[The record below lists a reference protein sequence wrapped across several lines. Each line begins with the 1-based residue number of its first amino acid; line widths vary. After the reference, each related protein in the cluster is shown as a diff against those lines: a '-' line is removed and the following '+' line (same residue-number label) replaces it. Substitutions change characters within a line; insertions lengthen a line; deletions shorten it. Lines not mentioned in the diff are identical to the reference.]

1 MEDWSIAQ
9 SMDLYALKHWGRE
22 FFSVNDRGNV
32 VAHPTGRPEVGIDL
46 KALADELEA
55 RGIAAPLLIRFPD
68 ILQRRMETL
77 NGCFSR
83 AIREQGFKGQY
94 RGVYPIKVNQE
105 RTVVEA
111 IVKHGQKY
119 HFGLEAGSKPE
130 LMATLSYAE
139 QVEGLFI
146 CNGYKDDEYIEL
158 ALFGNKLGKEV
169 VIVLEKLSELDQVL
183 EIAQRNQ
190 VRPILGLRSKLKAR
204 GTGRWESTSGD
215 KSKFGLTSAE
225 MLKVIE
231 KLRERGMLDCL
242 QLLHFHI
249 GSQISNIQNMK
260 NALKEAARFY
270 VELRK
275 LGAGLRYL
283 DVGGGLAVDY
293 DGSQMNIEGSMNYTI
308 QEYANDVVFHV
319 MEVCDE
325 GEVEHPVLVS
335 ESGRALTAHHSMVLC
350 NILGVGEVDESNGSN
365 GHEADALPEDAPNCL
380 SNLLHISENVAGKNL
395 REMYHDAVQMRDEAV
410 TLFNLGFLNLEQ
422 RAQAEKLFWKIC
434 RKVNELIRE
443 LDSVPEDLRGLRL
456 EMASIYYCNFSVFQ
470 SLPDHWAINHVFP
483 IMPIHRLK
491 ERPARLAIIA
501 DITCDSDGKID
512 AFIDP
517 DEDHKLLHLHP
528 LTDQQYYIGMFLV
541 GAYQEILGDLHN
553 LFGDTNAV
561 LVTIDNDGGYRI
573 EQVEQGDTVED
584 VLQYVS
590 YDKKDLID
598 RLRSAVEAAVRAG
611 RISLEETKRYVRMYQ
626 EGMDGY
632 TYLER

>member
-1 MEDWSIAQ
+1 MES
-9 SMDLYALKHWGRE
+9 
-22 FFSVNDRGNV
+22 
-32 VAHPTGRPEVGIDL
+32 
-46 KALADELEA
+46 
-55 RGIAAPLLIRFPD
+55 
-68 ILQRRMETL
+68 L

-83 AIREQGFKGQY
+83 AIREQGYKGHY
-94 RGVYPIKVNQE
+94 RGVYPVKVNQE

-111 IVKHGQKY
+111 IVRHGRKY

-130 LMATLSYAE
+130 LMAVLSYAE

-146 CNGYKDDEYIEL
+146 CNGYKDEEYIDL

-169 VIVLEKLSELDQVL
+169 VLVVEKLSELDHIL

-190 VRPILGLRSKLKAR
+190 VRPILGLRSKLRAR

-231 KLRERGMLDCL
+231 KLRARDMLDCL

-275 LGAGLRYL
+275 LGAGMRYL

-293 DGSQMNIEGSMNYTI
+293 DGSQTNIEGSMNYTI
-308 QEYANDVVFHV
+308 QEYANDVIFHV
-319 MEVCDE
+319 LEVCDE
-325 GEVEHPVLVS
+325 AEVEHPVLVS
-335 ESGRALTAHHSMVLC
+335 ESGRAMTAHHSVVLC
-350 NILGVGEVDESNGSN
+350 NILGVSEVDETNGSN
-365 GHEADALPEDAPNCL
+365 GDAALSEDAPNCL
-380 SNLLHISENVAGKNL
+380 LNLLHISQTVAPKNV
-395 REMYHDAVQMRDEAV
+395 REMYHDAVQMRDEAI
-410 TLFNLGFLNLEQ
+410 TLFNLGFLNLEH

-434 RKVNELIRE
+434 RIVSQMIQELE
-443 LDSVPEDLRGLRL
+443 NVPEDLLGLRQ

-470 SLPDHWAINHVFP
+470 TLPDYWAINHLFP

-491 ERPARLAIIA
+491 EQPTRQAMIA

-512 AFIDP
+512 EFIDGT
-517 DEDHKLLHLHP
+517 ESRKLLHLHP
-528 LTDQQYYIGMFLV
+528 LTDQQYYIGIFLV

-561 LVTIDNDGGYRI
+561 LVTVDDDGGYRI
-573 EQVEQGDTVED
+573 EQVEPGDTVED

-590 YDKKDLID
+590 YDKKDMID
-598 RLRSAVEAAVRAG
+598 RLRAAVEAAVRSG
-611 RISLEETKRYVRMYQ
+611 KLNLDDTRRFVKMYQ
-626 EGMDGY
+626 DGMDGY